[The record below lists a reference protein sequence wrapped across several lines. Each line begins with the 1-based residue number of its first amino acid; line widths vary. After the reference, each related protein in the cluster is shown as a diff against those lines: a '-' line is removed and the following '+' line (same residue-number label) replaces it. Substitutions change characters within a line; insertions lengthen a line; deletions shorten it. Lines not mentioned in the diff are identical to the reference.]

1 MVELGIYSTENG
13 SLILENCA
21 CFVEC
26 YLFLGC
32 GFGESVY
39 SIAYFLQEE
48 EQEYPG
54 RTRLYCHITTLSSI
68 TEWIL
73 CFVKEVF
80 FFLYSVPFRQCHSHS
95 HRHVQASS
103 TVVSATR
110 TRETEQRYSVKSN
123 RANSINSK
131 HLFFMILVNVV
142 VLLRWSCLFWVSTL
156 WCTDKQTNSMHR
168 QTATP
173 MSKSVKIRHPSK
185 IFFTSF

>member
-1 MVELGIYSTENG
+1 MHSSLTLLLYFNTNKPQSFFLQNTSCIRKPQVISGGGGGGVRTSCTLPLDPPQNILSSIRLDGRTLYSTENG
-13 SLILENCA
+13 SLILENWA
-21 CFVEC
+21 CFAEC

-103 TVVSATR
+103 TIVLATW
-110 TRETEQRYSVKSN
+110 TRQTEQRYSK
-123 RANSINSK
+123 
-131 HLFFMILVNVV
+131 
-142 VLLRWSCLFWVSTL
+142 T
-156 WCTDKQTNSMHR
+156 KQSSEY
-168 QTATP
+168 Q
-173 MSKSVKIRHPSK
+173 
-185 IFFTSF
+185 

>member
-21 CFVEC
+21 CFAEC

-48 EQEYPG
+48 EQEHQG
-54 RTRLYCHITTLSSI
+54 GTRLYCHVATLSSI

-80 FFLYSVPFRQCHSHS
+80 FFLFSVPFRQCHSHW

-103 TVVSATR
+103 TILYRPRGPEKLSRATAK
-110 TRETEQRYSVKSN
+110 QSN
-123 RANSINSK
+123 RANSINSE
-131 HLFFMILVNVV
+131 HLFFMILVNLV
-142 VLLRWSCLFWVSTL
+142 VLLLCSCLFWVSTL
-156 WCTDKQTNSMHR
+156 CWLERSIKFDWFDFVRLPNLVEPNRWIKFDWVR
-168 QTATP
+168 
-173 MSKSVKIRHPSK
+173 
-185 IFFTSF
+185 